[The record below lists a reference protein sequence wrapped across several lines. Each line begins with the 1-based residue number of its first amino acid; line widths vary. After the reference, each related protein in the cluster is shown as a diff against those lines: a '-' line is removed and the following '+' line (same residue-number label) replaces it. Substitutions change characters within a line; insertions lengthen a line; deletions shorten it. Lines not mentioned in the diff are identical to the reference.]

1 MDSAT
6 IGIVLSFLGGTLLPL
21 LVSGIR
27 VLLDSRNRVK
37 SQILIGICTDHL
49 PDALKRFP
57 DVTSWR
63 KARYYHSDIVCVW
76 CNTLS
81 YALRHCD
88 FVCGEKSSDLKIH
101 APDDVFWEQLVL
113 DRGGDRPTRPVD
125 KVSVWV
131 ELRRFINEIFCKIIG
146 LRSRVGHSDGEGSS
160 GSGAHR
166 WPKRIAVLLCVL
178 ATCLGVGYGLRGCWH
193 SASTSEIYSN
203 LDTYSGLDE
212 FDMSR
217 FRDKQ

>member
-1 MDSAT
+1 MDSTT
-6 IGIVLSFLGGTLLPL
+6 IGIVLSFFGGTLLPL
-21 LVSGIR
+21 LVSGVRILLASR
-27 VLLDSRNRVK
+27 VRVK
-37 SQILIGICTDHL
+37 SQILIGICTDRL

-63 KARYYHSDIVCVW
+63 KAKYYHSDIVCVW

-113 DRGGDRPTRPVD
+113 DRGGDRPEGPVE
-125 KVSVWV
+125 KVSIWI
-131 ELRRFINEIFCKIIG
+131 ELRRLIGEIYRKITN
-146 LRSRVGHSDGEGSS
+146 LRSHAVRSVGTEDGRG
-160 GSGAHR
+160 GIRGR
-166 WPKRIAVLLCVL
+166 LGRIALLLCVL
-178 ATCLGVGYGLRGCWH
+178 AACLCIGCGLRGCWR
-193 SASTSEIYSN
+193 SSSTSEIYSS

-217 FRDKQ
+217 LRTE

>member
-6 IGIVLSFLGGTLLPL
+6 LGIALSFLGGTLLPL
-21 LVSGIR
+21 LVSGVR
-27 VLLDSRNRVK
+27 VLLESRNRVK
-37 SQILIGICTDHL
+37 SQILIGICTDRL

-63 KARYYHSDIVCVW
+63 KAKYYHSDIVCVW

-113 DRGGDRPTRPVD
+113 DRGGDRPEGPVE
-125 KVSVWV
+125 KVSIWI
-131 ELRRFINEIFCKIIG
+131 ELRRFIGEIYRKIIN
-146 LRSRVGHSDGEGSS
+146 LRSHAMRGVGAENG
-160 GSGAHR
+160 HR
-166 WPKRIAVLLCVL
+166 RTCGWFGRFVLLLCVV
-178 ATCLGVGYGLRGCWH
+178 AACLCVGCGLRGCWR
-193 SASTSEIYSN
+193 SSSTSEIYSG
-203 LDTYSGLDE
+203 LDTCSGLDE

-217 FRDKQ
+217 FGTEQ